1 MIEPNKIL
9 SLYDSENKSDSNLEI
24 SQIMA
29 KLDASK
35 KAKSKTKSLFV
46 IISLFVIAINIMG
59 ISMLLSNSSSNK
71 LKSDSANEWQ
81 TIYSSLLIDQ
91 NPN

>member
-9 SLYDSENKSDSNLEI
+9 SLYDRENKSESNLEFG
-24 SQIMA
+24 QIMA

-35 KAKSKTKSLFV
+35 KAKSKTKAIFFIV
-46 IISLFVIAINIMG
+46 SLFVIAINIMG
-59 ISMLLSNSSSNK
+59 ISMLVSNSTNNNS
-71 LKSDSANEWQ
+71 KSDSDSEWQ

-91 NPN
+91 NPQ

>member
-9 SLYDSENKSDSNLEI
+9 SLYDRENKSESNLEFG
-24 SQIMA
+24 QIMA

-35 KAKSKTKSLFV
+35 KAKSKTKAIFFIV
-46 IISLFVIAINIMG
+46 SLFVIAINIMG
-59 ISMLLSNSSSNK
+59 ISMLVSNSSSNK
-71 LKSDSANEWQ
+71 SKSDSANEWQ

>member
-1 MIEPNKIL
+1 MIDPNKIL
-9 SLYDSENKSDSNLEI
+9 SLYDSENKSDTNLEI
-24 SQIMA
+24 NQIMA

-35 KAKSKTKSLFV
+35 KAKSKTKGLFV

-59 ISMLLSNSSSNK
+59 ISMLLSNSTNNNS
-71 LKSDSANEWQ
+71 KSDSNSEWQ

>member
-1 MIEPNKIL
+1 MIDPNKIL

-35 KAKSKTKSLFV
+35 KAKSKTKGLFV

-59 ISMLLSNSSSNK
+59 ISMLLNNSSSNN
-71 LKSDSANEWQ
+71 LKSDSSNEWQ

>member
-1 MIEPNKIL
+1 MIDPNKIL
-9 SLYDSENKSDSNLEI
+9 SLYDSENKSDSQLEI
-24 SQIMA
+24 GQIMA

-35 KAKSKTKSLFV
+35 KERSKTKGYFV
-46 IISLFVIAINIMG
+46 VISLFVIAINIMG
-59 ISMLLSNSSSNK
+59 ISMLLSNSTNNDS
-71 LKSDSANEWQ
+71 KSDSDNEWQ

>member
-1 MIEPNKIL
+1 MIDSNKIL

-59 ISMLLSNSSSNK
+59 ISMLLNNSSSNN

>member
-1 MIEPNKIL
+1 MIDPNKIL

-24 SQIMA
+24 GQIMA

-35 KAKSKTKSLFV
+35 KEKSKTKGLFV

-59 ISMLLSNSSSNK
+59 ISMLLNNSSSNK